1 MHPHIVILGGGYAGL
16 MAAARAARTPDAQ
29 VTLVDAAPHFTQRIR
44 LHEALA
50 GGEPRTLAYAPLL
63 AKRGVRFLQGRAGE
77 IDPQRQRLAGRAADG
92 APFTLDYDL
101 LILALGSAGSADV
114 PGVAEHALRLDSQE
128 TVRRASAQVR
138 GLAAAGGRVLV
149 VGGGLTGIE
158 AAAELAERH
167 PGLQVTLAT
176 RGALGKGYAPE
187 AQAHLRG
194 RLARLG
200 VDLAE
205 NAPVTG
211 LEQGR
216 ALLGG
221 GALPFDLCVWSGGM
235 RAAPLGRATG
245 LETDALGRVLIG
257 PTLQTPA
264 FPSILAAGDAAAPQI
279 GFDIRMSCASAM
291 PMGAQ
296 AGENARRLL
305 TGAEPQPLAFGFTG
319 RCVSLG
325 RADGL
330 VQFTAPDDSPR
341 AQVWTGRRA
350 AITKELVCRMTALV
364 IRQEL
369 RTGWSLYRWS
379 ASPAQEARD
388 LRLEA

>member
-1 MHPHIVILGGGYAGL
+1 MHLVILGGGYAGL
-16 MAAARAARTPDAQ
+16 MAAARAARTPAIR

-50 GGEPRTLAYAPLL
+50 GSDPRTLAYAPLL
-63 AKRGVRFLQGRAGE
+63 ARRGVGFLQGRADE

-92 APFTLDYDL
+92 TPFALDYDL
-101 LILALGSAGSADV
+101 LILALGSAGSADA
-114 PGVAEHALRLDSQE
+114 PGVADHALRLDNQE
-128 TVRRASAQVR
+128 TVRRASTRVR
-138 GLAAAGGRVLV
+138 ELAAAHGRALV

-167 PGLQVTLAT
+167 PGLRVTLAT
-176 RGALGKGYAPE
+176 RGALGEDYAPE
-187 AQAHLRG
+187 GRAHLHEQ
-194 RLARLG
+194 LARLG
-200 VDLAE
+200 VELAE
-205 NAPVTG
+205 NTPVTE
-211 LEQGR
+211 LEPGR
-216 ALLGG
+216 ALLSGG
-221 GALPFDLCVWSGGM
+221 GALPFDLCIWSGGM
-235 RAAPLGRATG
+235 RAAQLGRAAG
-245 LETDALGRVLIG
+245 LETDSLGRVLVG

-305 TGAEPQPLAFGFTG
+305 AGTEPLPLDFGFSG

-325 RADGL
+325 RTDGL
-330 VQFTAPDDSPR
+330 LQFTEPDDSARP
-341 AQVWTGRRA
+341 QVWTGRRA
-350 AITKELVCRMTALV
+350 AITKELVCRMTTLV
-364 IRQEL
+364 ISQEL
-369 RTGWSLYRWS
+369 RTGWSLYRWP
-379 ASPAQEARD
+379 ASPARGARG